1 MISYNKGQ
9 HESIKNKTRT
19 LVVDGNT
26 MVRQLLTRL
35 INREPDLGVCAE
47 AENAEQALE
56 AIEKEQVDL
65 AIVDISLEGMNGIQ
79 LTEKIK
85 SQYLHLPV
93 LILTM
98 HDEVL
103 YSKGT
108 SFQQGPREIENQDV
122 TEQIV
127 KAIHY
132 ARSLLKSQVFGF
144 TLVVNLE
151 RSPQG
156 GH

>member
-47 AENAEQALE
+47 AEDANQALD
-56 AIEKEQVDL
+56 AIEKQQFDFAV
-65 AIVDISLEGMNGIQ
+65 VDISPGSEANIQ
-79 LTEKIK
+79 LTEAIK
-85 SQYLHLPV
+85 LRCSGLFI
-93 LILTM
+93 LIVSM
-98 HDEVL
+98 HNEAL

-108 SFQQGPREIENQDV
+108 FFQQGLREIENQDV
-122 TEQIV
+122 IEQIIE
-127 KAIHY
+127 AIHY
-132 ARSLLKSQVFGF
+132 VQSLLGSGVFGF
-144 TLVVNLE
+144 TVSVKIE
-151 RSPQG
+151 KSG
-156 GH
+156 